1 MNNHPEGKEEL
12 AEKRSPGLITTIN
25 GVRYSGD
32 DSDKVYDQKG
42 CGGYQECGPFEHVQL
57 CEISILVGRLG
68 SDSEVR
74 VNASENFENTLKYG
88 KKMGRDT
95 TDDPKLF
102 IPPPFINA
110 NTTPSH
116 LQDAG
121 GEDGEEE
128 RDEPKTR
135 EVADLY

>member
-1 MNNHPEGKEEL
+1 MNNHPKGKEEL
-12 AEKRSPGLITTIN
+12 AKQRSPGLIATVN
-25 GVRYSGD
+25 GVRYSSD

-42 CGGYQECGPFEHVQL
+42 CGGYQERGPFEHVQL
-57 CEISILVGRLG
+57 CEISILVGCFG
-68 SDSEVR
+68 SDSEVC
-74 VNASENFENTLKYG
+74 VDTGQNFEQTLKYG
-88 KKMGRDT
+88 KKMGGDA

-121 GEDGEEE
+121 GKNGKEE

-135 EVADLY
+135 KVADLY